1 MKSFYMIGYFL
12 SVLFL
17 AGLSLYTLFVSSSFS
32 WGWLLA
38 GFYSALFV
46 FYAGY
51 KKIKTS
57 RNKSEGG
64 EQ

>member
-1 MKSFYMIGYFL
+1 MKSFYMIGFFL

-17 AGLSLYTLFVSSSFS
+17 AGLYLYTLFVSSSFS

-38 GFYSALFV
+38 GFYSVLFI

-51 KKIKTS
+51 KIKTS
-57 RNKSEGG
+57 RNKSGG
-64 EQ
+64 VKQ